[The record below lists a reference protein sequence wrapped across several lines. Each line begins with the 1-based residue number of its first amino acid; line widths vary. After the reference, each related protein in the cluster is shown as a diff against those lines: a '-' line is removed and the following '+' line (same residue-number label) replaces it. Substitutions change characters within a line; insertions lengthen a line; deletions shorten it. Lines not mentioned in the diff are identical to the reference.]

1 MASNIIKH
9 ANSKGIE
16 MVAQTYVPLSQLQI
30 IEPEEGNR
38 EEDKP
43 HTKSFEDKIMENGM
57 MDSIKVFPFNEK
69 TQSYKVAEA
78 NHRVRGLNNIF
89 QDDEDPMVPISI
101 LYWKDGEDPEEVKQT
116 VIEFNVTGKAWTN
129 YNFVRSHSES
139 GHFPKDVQSLW
150 KEIFNNMKRLKPR
163 ITNACVISIY
173 AGTIRS
179 HPKVKD
185 LVLAKKFRLD
195 TYQRAVVD
203 KMLDR
208 LDTFTNNHGKRLCN
222 TQFMR
227 LYIHNLRRKA
237 RELNNFTNWE
247 KFFQRSI
254 EQLNTKARFSDFVAF
269 PSDDVSFDH
278 WFEAV

>member
-150 KEIFNNMKRLKPR
+150 KEIFNNMKINLANSNEISKLNNCRPQSLQNIYEETYSRLIKPFY
-163 ITNACVISIY
+163 ITFLISISLLLILKSKNDHTFRKY
-173 AGTIRS
+173 KYKIYFFGFLFVIFLES
-179 HPKVKD
+179 SS
-185 LVLAKKFRLD
+185 KFISTSLLKNLSLS
-195 TYQRAVVD
+195 TMPIFFVIA
-203 KMLDR
+203 
-208 LDTFTNNHGKRLCN
+208 
-222 TQFMR
+222 
-227 LYIHNLRRKA
+227 LYIYFLQNLKV
-237 RELNNFTNWE
+237 N
-247 KFFQRSI
+247 K
-254 EQLNTKARFSDFVAF
+254 K
-269 PSDDVSFDH
+269 
-278 WFEAV
+278 